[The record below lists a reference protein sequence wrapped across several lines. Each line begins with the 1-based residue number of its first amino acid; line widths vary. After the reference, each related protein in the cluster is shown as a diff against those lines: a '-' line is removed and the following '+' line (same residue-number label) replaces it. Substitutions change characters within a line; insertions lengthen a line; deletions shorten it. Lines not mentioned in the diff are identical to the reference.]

1 MVASLRGR
9 NGRKIAGV
17 SSASFPEGGSPPH
30 SRWIRPPKPRSSWRS
45 SASET
50 HRSTPIWVLPGP
62 GGSGAGGVSAIRLD
76 LLQRRG
82 AEQAAGPDQHHPDQD
97 SEYDQVGDV
106 AVQVALGPGLD
117 QPDQE
122 AAEHRAR
129 NAADTPNDSRCE
141 SLQPRKEAHEVVD
154 LAVDQAKHHPG
165 RAAERRAD
173 EKSGRDH

>member
-30 SRWIRPPKPRSSWRS
+30 TRWIRPPSPRRSWRS

-50 HRSTPIWVLPGP
+50 QRSTPIWVLPGA
-62 GGSGAGGVSAIRLD
+62 GGSGVGGVSAIRLD

-97 SEYDQVGDV
+97 PEHDEVGDV
-106 AVQVALGPGLD
+106 AVQIALRPGLD
-117 QPDQE
+117 QPDLE
-122 AAEHRAR
+122 AAEHRTG
-129 NAADTPNDSRCE
+129 NASDAPDDSRGE
-141 SLQPRKEAHEVVD
+141 SLQSCEEADQVVD
-154 LAVDQAKHHPG
+154 LAVDEAEHHPG
-165 RAAERRAD
+165 SAAEGRAD
-173 EKSGRDH
+173 